1 MTVGTALQ
9 LSSPSLSH
17 SLPGLRVGAS
27 PVGREAFTLNLK
39 ASAMLGHLVRKPSPP
54 VASLSQR

>member
-1 MTVGTALQ
+1 MNMDTALK

-17 SLPGLRVGAS
+17 SLSRLRIGAS

-39 ASAMLGHLVRKPSPP
+39 ACAMLGHLGCKPSPV
-54 VASLSQR
+54 VASLAQS